1 MVEPSHMD
9 GAAKRAF
16 PDAGPAS
23 APSIEECAEAV
34 RSGRKDAF
42 SSVREALERVTARE
56 SNVRAWVHLDQQGD
70 RRAAMLAIAMGR
82 LAGVP
87 FGVKDLIDVAGMPTA
102 LGLTAGEYQAAPA
115 ARSAI
120 AVQRLEAEGAVA
132 IGKTVTTALALDR
145 PGPTRNPLDPSRSPG
160 ASSSGSAAAVAAGMV
175 PLALGSQAVGSVIRP
190 ASYCGVWA
198 FVPSHGAVPGEGSL
212 ILSPTLDRIG
222 IFAST
227 PAGLRLA
234 GLALLGR
241 DEQAGDAQLGK
252 KCRIAVLMN
261 EGLASRAPEP
271 SRHLHSLLR
280 DHSDRLF
287 ELRTEIDFTA
297 VLDATRVIAA
307 YELNRSF
314 RMREPFHLAALNR
327 ALVTSLTPAEPAE
340 NAYRAAL
347 SYRDGLIE
355 AWERL
360 AGGFDAVLL
369 PSAAA
374 EAPSGTLD
382 DQDGAPAALGSLLG
396 LPAISMPLFLSVGG
410 LPLGCQLLAARD
422 ADDTALAIAGELA
435 LAFSPG
441 AAARAEYFT

>member
-1 MVEPSHMD
+1 M
-9 GAAKRAF
+9 
-16 PDAGPAS
+16 
-23 APSIEECAEAV
+23 
-34 RSGRKDAF
+34 
-42 SSVREALERVTARE
+42 REALERITAGE
-56 SNVRAWVHLDQQGD
+56 GEVRAWVYVDFEAD
-70 RRAAMLAIAMGR
+70 RRAAMLASGQGR

-102 LGLTAGEYQAAPA
+102 FGLSAGEYQPVPA
-115 ARSAI
+115 ARSAV
-120 AVQRLEAEGAVA
+120 AVERLEAQGAVA

-145 PGPTRNPLDPSRSPG
+145 PGPTRNPLDLSRSPG

-175 PLALGSQAVGSVIRP
+175 PLALGSQAVGSVMRP

-198 FVPSHGAVPGEGSL
+198 FLPSHRAVSAEGSL
-212 ILSPTLDRIG
+212 VLSPTLDRIG
-222 IFAST
+222 LFAST
-227 PAGLRLA
+227 PTRLRIA

-252 KCRIAVLMN
+252 DRRIAVLIN
-261 EGLASRAPEP
+261 ESLASRAPEP
-271 SRHLHSLLR
+271 SRHLHGLLR
-280 DHSDRLF
+280 DHADWLL
-287 ELRTEIDFTA
+287 ELRTEIDFSA

-314 RMREPFHLAALNR
+314 RMREPFSIAALNR

-347 SYRDGLIE
+347 SYRVGLIK

-360 AGGFDAVLL
+360 AGGFDAILL

-374 EAPSGTLD
+374 IAPPGALD
-382 DQDGAPAALGSLLG
+382 DQDAAPAALGSLLG
-396 LPAISMPLFLSVGG
+396 LPAISIPLFLSAGG

-422 ADDTALAIAGELA
+422 ADVAALAIAGELA
-435 LAFSPG
+435 LAFSPERSPSASSG
-441 AAARAEYFT
+441 EC